1 MVQDVGAVGGGD
13 DDDALVGAEAVHLHQ
28 HLVQGLLAFIVTA
41 AQTGAA
47 LAAHRVDLIDEDD
60 TGRGLFRLVEQ
71 ITHTGSTH
79 AHIHLHEIG
88 TGDRVEGHA
97 RLTGAGTGQQGFT
110 GTRRAHQ
117 QHAVGNAG
125 TQTVELTG
133 ILEELHNFFQLG
145 LFLVRARHIGKGGL
159 ALVVVLVLH
168 LGAAH
173 IHDVAALVAL
183 EHHIENE
190 DHAAHHDHHH
200 HDVPHGHAALHRGVI
215 LIHGCIGMGLIVG
228 LNIRLHLFIKDAEI
242 GHAVF
247 HLPDALAAGQLIH
260 SFLGIGGALAL
271 AADQIKHTALG
282 QLASAC
288 RLLAGIHRVRRQLH
302 VALHQCQLDVAGV
315 QVHLE
320 TDHLLG
326 LEVAEH
332 PGVAHG
338 SGGGV
343 HQAPQIQSQHAQRQQ
358 HDDDHAVEFWF
369 TLQRLHLLFRTG
381 ARPRFGR
388 CFAPPCACYLV
399 YTSGFR
405 MPT

>member
-1 MVQDVGAVGGGD
+1 M
-13 DDDALVGAEAVHLHQ
+13 
-28 HLVQGLLAFIVTA
+28 TA

-60 TGRGLFRLVEQ
+60 AGRGLLGLVEQ
-71 ITHTGSTH
+71 IAHTGGAH

-88 TGDRVEGHA
+88 TGDGVEGHA
-97 RLTGAGTGQQGFT
+97 RLACAGTGQQSLT

-117 QHAVGNAG
+117 QHAVGDAG
-125 TQTVELTG
+125 AQTVELAG
-133 ILEELHNFFQLG
+133 IFEELHDLFQLG
-145 LFLVRARHIGKGGL
+145 LFLIRTGHISKGGL

-183 EHHIENE
+183 EHHVENE

-200 HDVPHGHAALHRGVI
+200 HDVPDGHTALHRGVV
-215 LIHGCIGMGLIVG
+215 LIHGGVRMGLVVG
-228 LNIRLHLFIKDAEI
+228 LDVGLHLFVENAEI

-260 SFLGIGGALAL
+260 GLLGIGGALAL
-271 AADQIKHTALG
+271 AADQIKHAALG
-282 QLASAC
+282 QLAAGGG
-288 RLLAGIHRVRRQLH
+288 LLAGIHRVGGQLH
-302 VALHQCQLDVAGV
+302 VALHQRQLDVAGV

-338 SGGGV
+338 GGGGV